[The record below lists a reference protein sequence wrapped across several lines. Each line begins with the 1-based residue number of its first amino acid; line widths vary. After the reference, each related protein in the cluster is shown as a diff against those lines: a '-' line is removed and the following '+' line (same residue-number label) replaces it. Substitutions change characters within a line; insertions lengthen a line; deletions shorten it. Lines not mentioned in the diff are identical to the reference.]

1 MSANSTVRRLCRN
14 QKGITMIELL
24 VTIIVTGIV
33 TAMLVGG
40 WINLQRGSSFALAS
54 NSARGDGRDVLSR
67 VSSELRN
74 CQPTAFPTA
83 SPSPTAQP
91 DLFVTAQPTDA
102 TFYSAYNDTTEASD
116 QTGTGVR
123 LTRMWLST
131 KDNPNDTTT
140 ATSSPARQY
149 LYWRRDTNGNG
160 SLDSGDRTRL
170 MARFVVNNGF
180 SIPVF
185 RYGHLT
191 SSGVEWNSAVTGAD
205 IKLITAVEAR
215 VIIDTNP
222 QRPPVPV
229 DLTTTVRLRNSTTY

>member
-1 MSANSTVRRLCRN
+1 MV
-14 QKGITMIELL
+14 ELL

-33 TAMLVGG
+33 TAMLVAG
-40 WINLQRGSSFALAS
+40 WINLQRSSSFALAS
-54 NSARGDGRDVLSR
+54 NNARGDGRDALSR
-67 VSSELRN
+67 ISSELRN

-83 SPSPTAQP
+83 SPSPTADP
-91 DLFVTAQPTDA
+91 DLFVTAQPTDV
-102 TFYSAYNDTTEASD
+102 TFYSAYNDTTQISD

-131 KDNPNDTTT
+131 PNNPNDLVTPM
-140 ATSSPARQY
+140 SSPARQY

-160 SLDSGDRTRL
+160 SLDSADRTRV
-170 MARFVVNNGF
+170 MARFVVNNRF
-180 SIPVF
+180 SIAVF

-191 SSGVEWNSAVTGAD
+191 SSGVNWNSAVTGAD

-229 DLTTTVRLRNSTTY
+229 DLTTTVRLRNTTTY

>member
-1 MSANSTVRRLCRN
+1 
-14 QKGITMIELL
+14 MIELL

-33 TAMLVGG
+33 TAMLVAG
-40 WINLQRGSSFALAS
+40 WINLQRSSSFALAS
-54 NSARGDGRDVLSR
+54 NNARGDGRDALSR
-67 VSSELRN
+67 ISSELRN

-91 DLFVTAQPTDA
+91 NLFVTAQPTDV
-102 TFYSAYNDTTEASD
+102 TFYSAYNDTTEAAD
-116 QTGTGVR
+116 QRGTGVR

-131 KDNPNDTTT
+131 KNNPNDTTT
-140 ATSSPARQY
+140 ATSSSTRQY

-160 SLDSGDRTRL
+160 SLDSGDLTRL
-170 MARFVVNNGF
+170 MARFVVNNTF
-180 SIPVF
+180 SIAVF

-205 IKLITAVEAR
+205 IKLITAVQAR
-215 VIIDTNP
+215 IIIDSNP

-229 DLTTTVRLRNSTTY
+229 DLTTTVRLRNATTY